1 MLFLGTS
8 STSTS
13 SSSREFRVHR
23 AGSQLKRNKR
33 IAGYS
38 KLEDMKYE
46 DKCEMRDYI
55 QSMTMQQARTK
66 FRIRARLINCA
77 MNQPSDPKHIAN
89 LWKCSACSNVDS
101 MSHILWCPAYKSLR
115 EGKSLENDLD
125 IVQYYQKVMTI
136 REKLNLE
143 T

>member
-1 MLFLGTS
+1 MI
-8 STSTS
+8 
-13 SSSREFRVHR
+13 E
-23 AGSQLKRNKR
+23 
-33 IAGYS
+33 GYS

-89 LWKCSACSNVDS
+89 LWKCSACANVDT